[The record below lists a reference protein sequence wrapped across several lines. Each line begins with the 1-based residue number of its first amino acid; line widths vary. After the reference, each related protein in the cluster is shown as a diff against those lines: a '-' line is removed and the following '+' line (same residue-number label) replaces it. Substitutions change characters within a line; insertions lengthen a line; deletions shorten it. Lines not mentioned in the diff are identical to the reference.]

1 VTPDRPAGR
10 DTTGLLFGLGAYVSW
25 GVFPAFFPLL
35 KPAGPAEI
43 LAHRIVWTVLFMAVV
58 LVAGGRERSDSGD
71 GGGGRER
78 SDSGDGG
85 GGRERSDSG
94 DGGGG
99 RERSDSGEGAAVGR
113 LSDVRSLSRRTWLL
127 LVCAAAL
134 ISTNWLIY
142 IYAVNSA
149 HVVDAALGYFIN
161 PLVSVLL
168 GVLLFGERLNRA
180 QGIAVLIAAIA
191 VALLSGGAG
200 GAPLIALGLAVS
212 FGLYG
217 AVKKVVPVDPRV
229 SVAVETAVASP
240 FALAYLAALQLGGT
254 GQFTGNG
261 PGHVVLLLL
270 CGPITAVPLLC
281 FAAAAQRLPLVTL
294 GLLQYL
300 TPSMQM
306 TWGLVVGQ
314 EPMTTLRWIG
324 FALIWLALAVFSA
337 DALRRTRARQA

>member
-1 VTPDRPAGR
+1 MTAGRAAGR
-10 DTTGLLFGLGAYVSW
+10 DTTGLFFGLGAYLSG

-43 LAHRIVWTVLFMAVV
+43 LAHRIVWTVLLMVAV
-58 LVAGGRERSDSGD
+58 LVV
-71 GGGGRER
+71 
-78 SDSGDGG
+78 
-85 GGRERSDSG
+85 
-94 DGGGG
+94 
-99 RERSDSGEGAAVGR
+99 VGR

-127 LVCAAAL
+127 LVCASAL

-142 IYAVNSA
+142 IYAVNSG

-168 GVLLFGERLNRA
+168 GVVLFGERLNRA
-180 QGIAVLIAAIA
+180 QAVAVFIAVVA
-191 VALLSGGAG
+191 VALLFGGAG
-200 GAPLIALGLAVS
+200 GAPWIAVILAVS

-217 AVKKVVPVDPRV
+217 AVKKVVPADPRV
-229 SVAVETAVASP
+229 SVAMEAAIASP
-240 FALAYLAALQLGGT
+240 FAVGYLAMLQLGGT

-261 PGHVVLLLL
+261 AGHVVLLLL

-306 TWGLVVGQ
+306 TWGLEVGH
-314 EPMTTLRWIG
+314 ESMTPLRWTG
-324 FALIWLALAVFSA
+324 FAMIWLALAVFST
-337 DALRRTRARQA
+337 DALRRARARR